1 MAFNPG
7 NFQVS
12 STSQKYMPVVLLLDV
27 SGSMGG
33 EKINNLYTA
42 TTKMIETF
50 SEQAKNEIP
59 YKVAIITFGDRVDCH
74 TRYTDAKDLQNLS
87 GFTASGM
94 TPLGT
99 ALRMAKAMID
109 DKDETKSRWYKPA
122 VILVSDG
129 KPTDSYEEPMRAF
142 IVQNANVFQW
152 ELATMLIMECLKV
165 LQVTVHFVLRLNQPQ
180 ILSTHLN
187 WLQCQLQVAVRHKI
201 QMIFRAQI
209 LQMMFRKVVVLKSIR
224 LMTMICM
231 IWGDFLCHKLMAIL
245 KNYVFLQVHC
255 KSILMF

>member
-142 IVQNANVFQW
+142 INDGRSAKCQRISMGIGNDADYGMLESFASDSTFCFKAESAADIVNTFKLVTMSVTSRSASQNPNDFPGANITDDVP
-152 ELATMLIMECLKV
+152 KSRRS
-165 LQVTVHFVLRLNQPQ
+165 QVNSVDDDD
-180 ILSTHLN
+180 
-187 WLQCQLQVAVRHKI
+187 
-201 QMIFRAQI
+201 MYD
-209 LQMMFRKVVVLKSIR
+209 M
-224 LMTMICM
+224 
-231 IWGDFLCHKLMAIL
+231 G
-245 KNYVFLQVHC
+245 
-255 KSILMF
+255 